1 MRRQQQVEPK
11 PFVLVPIPKE
21 KPQKSKA
28 VTFEKFNDLTGQLDL
43 KFEVVSEYLFVGSG
57 GYEFDPDAKGDRPD
71 VWHTFYRRNGQICV
85 PGTSLKGS
93 IRAIVEAIS
102 NSCILQTRRNEQV
115 SSQHRRCEFK
125 RIDES
130 QLCPACRLFGT
141 TGLRGRVIFSDAT
154 PMAKVSLVKVKIA
167 ELWEPRQHRNARR
180 FYEVK
185 SFITFPNQK
194 PERNCRFVEAVPRGA
209 TFRVALRFENLTE
222 AELGLLLHALGWQVK
237 SQGVDLNAF
246 TPKIG
251 GAKPRCFGAVKF
263 EPKRALLWQFDNWES
278 LLNPKALDG
287 NELTQFIQTCLKAC
301 QIQNLL
307 HNESWQVFTRGM
319 KLKSEPCPRGNY

>member
-21 KPQKSKA
+21 EPRKSKA
-28 VTFEKFNDLTGQLDL
+28 VTFEKFNGLTGQLEL

-102 NSCILQTRRNEQV
+102 NSCILQTRRNERV
-115 SSQHRRCEFK
+115 SSQHQRCEFK
-125 RIDES
+125 KIEES
-130 QLCPACRLFGT
+130 QLCPACCLFGT

-154 PMAKVSLVKVKIA
+154 PIDKVSLVKVKIA
-167 ELWEPRQHRNARR
+167 ELWEPKRHQNARR

-185 SFITFPNQK
+185 SFNASPDQK
-194 PERNCRFVEAVPRGA
+194 PERNCRFVEAAPKGT
-209 TFRVALRFENLTE
+209 TFQVALRFENLTE
-222 AELGLLLHALGWQVK
+222 AELGLLFHALGWQVN

-263 EPKRALLWQFDNWES
+263 EPQRALLLQFDNWKS
-278 LLNPKALDG
+278 LLNPKALEG
-287 NELTQFIQTCLKAC
+287 NELTQFIQTCLEAC
-301 QIQNLL
+301 QSQNLL
-307 HNESWQVFTRGM
+307 HNESWQVLTREM
-319 KLKSEPCPRGNY
+319 KPKSEPCPRGNY